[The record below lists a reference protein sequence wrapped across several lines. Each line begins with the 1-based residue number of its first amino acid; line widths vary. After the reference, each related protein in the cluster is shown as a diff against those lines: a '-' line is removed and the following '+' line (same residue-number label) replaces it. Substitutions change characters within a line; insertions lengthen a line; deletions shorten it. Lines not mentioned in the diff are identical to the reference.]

1 MTVLYNLQYICEND
15 GDLELYLT
23 WTPTWP
29 TSSKGTLRLVVEMH
43 SVYTVR
49 NLRDK
54 LCQFLDR
61 FRFSISSVE
70 IRILICLRNEF
81 WEMGI
86 YSITQSAEGS

>member
-1 MTVLYNLQYICEND
+1 MLGICTTTYTYTIYISDND

-49 NLRDK
+49 NLGVLFGHVMCQK
-54 LCQFLDR
+54 LHF
-61 FRFSISSVE
+61 
-70 IRILICLRNEF
+70 
-81 WEMGI
+81 
-86 YSITQSAEGS
+86 